1 MNGKTN
7 KLQNNGRY
15 GTMEEL
21 LIQLTKLTIIKAEKT
36 RSLSEAHVFVRL
48 SASSISNVEHY
59 A

>member
-21 LIQLTKLTIIKAEKT
+21 FIVNTINQI
-36 RSLSEAHVFVRL
+36 
-48 SASSISNVEHY
+48 NNN
-59 A
+59 